1 MYADGVFEGG
11 GVKGIGLVGAV
22 SCLEDNGYK
31 WMNLAGTSSGAIVAA
46 LLAAGYSGKEL
57 KSILDNVNYTSLLDK
72 LLLNK
77 IPIIG
82 DIIGVFFEYGIYSGD
97 KIENWISELLK
108 RKGRTKFK
116 DVSLYG
122 KSRLKIIASDVTRK
136 EMIIIPDELSRYGID
151 PMEFDIAKAVRM
163 SISIPFYFKPV
174 VLKTS
179 KGKSY
184 IVDGGVSSNFPVW
197 IFDVEGKPR
206 WPTFGLKL
214 NEDYDTNNS
223 NKKNDI
229 ITFASDIIDTMVNRR
244 EDYFV
249 RDKDLMRI
257 ISIPTMNVQT
267 REFNI
272 SKEKS
277 KELYD
282 SGYKS
287 ARKFLDSFSFE
298 TYVKKHGAISKI

>member
-22 SCLEDNGYK
+22 CCLEDNGYK

-57 KSILDNVNYTSLLDK
+57 KGILDNIDYTALLDK
-72 LLLNK
+72 KLLQR
-77 IPIIG
+77 IPVIG
-82 DIIGVFFEYGIYSGD
+82 DIMGIFFEYGIYSSD
-97 KIENWISELLK
+97 KIESWIRELLK
-108 RKGRTKFK
+108 KKGRTKFK
-116 DVSLYG
+116 NVSLYG
-122 KSRLKIIASDVTRK
+122 KSRLKIIASDVTSK
-136 EMIIIPDELSRYGID
+136 EMIIIPDELTRYGID
-151 PMEFDIAKAVRM
+151 PMEFDIAKAVKM

-174 VLKTS
+174 VLKTRN
-179 KGKSY
+179 GKSY

-206 WPTFGLKL
+206 WPTFGIKL
-214 NEDYDTNNS
+214 ANDNINN
-223 NKKNDI
+223 NKKNDV

-257 ISIPTMNVQT
+257 ISIPTMNVKT

-277 KELYD
+277 KELYA
-282 SGYKS
+282 SGYNS
-287 ARKFLDSFSFE
+287 AKKFLDSFSFE
-298 TYVKKHGAISKI
+298 TYVKMHGEISKV

>member
-11 GVKGIGLVGAV
+11 GVKGIGLIGAV

-57 KSILDNVNYTSLLDK
+57 NNIIDSVDYSALLDK
-72 LLLNK
+72 HILNR

-82 DIIGVFFEYGIYSGD
+82 DILCVLFQYGIYNGD
-97 KIENWISELLK
+97 KIEKWISELLK

-136 EMIIIPDELSRYGID
+136 EMIIIPDELSMYGID

-163 SISIPFYFKPV
+163 SISIPFFFKPV
-174 VLKTS
+174 ILNSS

-197 IFDVEGKPR
+197 IFDVDGKPR
-206 WPTFGLKL
+206 WPTFGIKL
-214 NEDYDTNNS
+214 NKDDINNS
-223 NKKNDI
+223 NKENDV

-257 ISIPTMNVQT
+257 VSIPTMNVKT

-277 KELYD
+277 KMLYD
-282 SGYKS
+282 SGYNS

-298 TYVKKHGAISKI
+298 TYVKMHGAISKI